1 MKREFILPK
10 ILVKKA
16 SGETEPFDS
25 IKVIGS
31 CLRSGLSRDQARR
44 VLDEITP
51 SLYNGISTK
60 EIYSL
65 VRETLSQIKKRA
77 AIKYGLK
84 KAIMRL
90 GPTGFT
96 FETYFSQILQNYGY
110 ATILREKR
118 KGACVAHEIDI
129 IAVQDANGIPT
140 RTLIEC
146 KYHNASGIFTGLKE
160 ALYTYARFLDL
171 NEGYSLGL
179 CECYNS
185 VWLATNTKCSE
196 DAQTYCHCKKIR
208 LLGWNYPP
216 GEGLEKMIE
225 SKGLYPVTILQS
237 VSPRIL
243 SRFAQAE
250 LTLLKDLT
258 SIHLKELQKRTRL
271 SYHLLDKIKNEATL
285 IV

>member
-1 MKREFILPK
+1 MPTIW
-10 ILVKKA
+10 VKKA
-16 SGETEPFDS
+16 SGETERFDS
-25 IKVIGS
+25 TKVIRS
-31 CLRSGLSRDQARR
+31 CLRSGLSRDQAQRI
-44 VLDEITP
+44 LDEIKP

-65 VRETLSQIKKRA
+65 VREALSQLKNKA
-77 AIKYGLK
+77 AMKYGLK

-96 FETYFSQILQNYGY
+96 FETYFSQILQNHGY
-110 ATILREKR
+110 TTTLREKR
-118 KGACVAHEIDI
+118 KGACITHEIDI
-129 IAVQDANGIPT
+129 IAEQDANGIPT

-171 NEGYSLGL
+171 NEGHSLGL
-179 CECYNS
+179 CEHYND
-185 VWLATNTKCSE
+185 VWLVTNTKCSE
-196 DAQTYCHCKKIR
+196 DAQTYCYCKKIR

-216 GEGLEKMIE
+216 MEGLEKMIE
-225 SKGLYPVTILQS
+225 SKGLYPVTILES
-237 VSPRIL
+237 ISSRIL

-271 SYHLLDKIKNEATL
+271 SYNLLDKIKNEATL